1 MFLVLDGP
9 DGCGKSTQAHLL
21 VDALRAEGR
30 VVQHLREPGGTAL
43 GEALRDLLLTRRE
56 QGFEIAARAEVLL
69 FFASRCQL
77 LEERVRKALARGET
91 VVCERYVSSTFA
103 YQGQASGV
111 GEELVLAIARAVL
124 GDAFPPSL
132 TLLLDLP
139 AEEGL
144 RRSAARAGADRIEA
158 RGLAYHTAV
167 REGFL
172 RYAAMFPQRT
182 RVLAVAG
189 RSVSEVAVLVR
200 EALREAESR

>member
-9 DGCGKSTQAHLL
+9 DGCGKSTQARLL
-21 VDALRAEGR
+21 VEALRAEGR
-30 VVQHLREPGGTAL
+30 VVQHLREPGGTPL

-77 LEERVRKALARGET
+77 IEERVRPALARGET

-103 YQGQASGV
+103 YQAQASGV
-111 GEELVLAIARAVL
+111 GGELVLSIARTVL
-124 GDAFPPSL
+124 GEAFPPPL
-132 TLLLDLP
+132 TLILDLP

-144 RRSAARAGADRIEA
+144 RRSEARERADRIEA
-158 RGLAYHTAV
+158 RGLAYHVAV

-172 RYAAMFPQRT
+172 RYAALFPQQT

-189 RSVSEVAVLVR
+189 RGVSEVAQLVR
-200 EALREAESR
+200 EALREAEGR